1 MPSINFSFN
10 SKNNNQEK
18 INEYNKKAL
27 LQVQNMIARQKR
39 IIKNQRKIIENK
51 KNSALNEEPIQ
62 DILEQDMKVDSI
74 DINEEPIQDILE
86 QDMKVDSIDINEEP
100 KQDDI
105 LKFGMEVIYF

>member
-1 MPSINFSFN
+1 MPLNNFSFN

-51 KNSALNEEPIQ
+51 NSALNQ
-62 DILEQDMKVDSI
+62 
-74 DINEEPIQDILE
+74 
-86 QDMKVDSIDINEEP
+86 EP
-100 KQDDI
+100 KQDISQLDMKVNSFDI
-105 LKFGMEVIYF
+105 NQEPKQNISHLVP